1 MPPSPCALD
10 LESVRGIIGGERGEE
25 EEEEAPALVL
35 AVSGRCVLDG
45 GECCEREGEGIVEA
59 ALL

>member
-1 MPPSPCALD
+1 MPPSLCALD

-35 AVSGRCVLDG
+35 AVGVVLDG
-45 GECCEREGEGIVEA
+45 GESVVSVKERG
-59 ALL
+59 

>member
-1 MPPSPCALD
+1 MPPSLCALD

-35 AVSGRCVLDG
+35 AVGVAYLMEESVVSVK
-45 GECCEREGEGIVEA
+45 ERG
-59 ALL
+59 